1 MPGPAFHHAQ
11 SRSAQPLLHDFDI
24 SKKDQF
30 TVSPRSLE
38 DGDDSRSE
46 LEALR
51 VQRRSGFWRRLRMS
65 MRRRR
70 HGTADE
76 DGIESVRLGGEEM
89 KKKTQKL
96 RWRKR
101 SCLALPVLI
110 ICIL

>member
-1 MPGPAFHHAQ
+1 
-11 SRSAQPLLHDFDI
+11 
-24 SKKDQF
+24 
-30 TVSPRSLE
+30 
-38 DGDDSRSE
+38 
-46 LEALR
+46 
-51 VQRRSGFWRRLRMS
+51 MS

-76 DGIESVRLGGEEM
+76 DGIESVRLGGEGM